1 MANDL
6 VDKMGRKEAHTPGA
20 LENSA
25 GKPGS
30 DVDQVLQPVDV
41 DPARA
46 AKIGSDRATVEAAMA
61 DLVNRFAPAA
71 EPAGQL
77 DLVLDDHDALFAGPV
92 KHVAETLAGSR
103 GRGRPKG
110 SQNKHTFRD
119 TLLRMGFQHP
129 GVALAQLANADPEKL
144 ARELS
149 CTRLDAMELIRK
161 ANAELLPYFEAKRP
175 TEIQVNETTFGVM
188 IVGTMDTRKP
198 TDTGILDLENVPQ
211 PD

>member
-1 MANDL
+1 MADDL
-6 VDKMGRKEAHTPGA
+6 VDKMGRFEAHTP
-20 LENSA
+20 
-25 GKPGS
+25 
-30 DVDQVLQPVDV
+30 PVPEKSGDPAAMPIDV

-46 AKIGSDRATVEAAMA
+46 SKIGSDRATVEAAMA
-61 DLVNRFAPAA
+61 DLVNRLAPAA
-71 EPAGQL
+71 DSAEQL
-77 DLVLDDHDALFAGPV
+77 DLVLDDHDALFSGPV
-92 KHVAETLAGSR
+92 KHVAETLEGAR

-110 SQNKHTFRD
+110 SQNKNSFRD

-129 GVALAQLANADPEKL
+129 GVALAQLANATPELL

-175 TEIQVNETTFGVM
+175 TEIQVSESTFGVM

-198 TDTGILDLENVPQ
+198 TDTGIIDLENVPQ